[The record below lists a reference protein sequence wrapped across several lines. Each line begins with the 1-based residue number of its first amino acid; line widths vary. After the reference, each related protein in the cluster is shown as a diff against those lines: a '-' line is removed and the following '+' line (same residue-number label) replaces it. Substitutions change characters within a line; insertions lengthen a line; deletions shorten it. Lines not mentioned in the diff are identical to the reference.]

1 MDYVRFILMVVVVFL
16 WGLMI
21 SLLSKLDNIYLL
33 FKKRRKVMLK
43 GISIVEKAK
52 EHFEKIGHPM
62 NRFQINNAVTTVYA
76 VMQDEELLVDLLL
89 AHLYPDTEF
98 KTRYND

>member
-1 MDYVRFILMVVVVFL
+1 MDYIRFISMAIVVFL
-16 WGLMI
+16 WVLMLALI
-21 SLLSKLDNIYLL
+21 SKLDAICSL

-43 GISIVEKAK
+43 GVSIAEKAK
-52 EHFEKIGHPM
+52 EHFKKIGHPM
-62 NRFQINNAVTTVYA
+62 NRVQINNAVTTVYT